1 MRTFEEI
8 LRDFGDLYISVS
20 GEQLLMRELL
30 MAMAAMDMGCGCA
43 CDHDFADEAGEEN
56 GGGGVMNARAD

>member
-43 CDHDFADEAGEEN
+43 CDHDFADEAGEKMGE
-56 GGGGVMNARAD
+56 GE